1 MKNPYS
7 SLIPANLLRAT
18 LAAGLLLLGA
28 STESAAQNFLK
39 HKKTRT
45 NQQPAKTAAHA
56 RQASVKSL
64 PQNSDNYYDTQQSGN
79 LVLVSKSKYVYNAA
93 SRLTSMVERH
103 ISTNQNL
110 VWDSTAYDAQ
120 GKEAFQGT
128 HYWNPT
134 SSVWELSHGSRYT
147 STYNAAGKPTE
158 HIAEYYSNNAW
169 QNSGKSVYAYDA
181 AGNMTEETYY
191 DWTNNAWEGLEKL
204 TYTYTNGKL
213 TEELFHEW
221 VGSAWVPTNKGTYLY
236 AAGASTPNEAVLQ
249 KMNLTG
255 NWVNDERV
263 INIVWHNFANW
274 ETLSH
279 TGQVWQNNAWVNESK
294 STSVYPANG
303 GYVET
308 SEIWMNNA
316 WVNENRYTETYDNQ
330 MIYTGYQTEEWV
342 NNAWETTYQDQQ
354 LHTYNATNDIT
365 ETTFKNWD
373 SQTSTLMAT
382 SRKVYSNFLRISG
395 TPKELPQLN
404 ARLYPNPVS
413 GTLHIQLEEQLT
425 ATVKVADLTGRVV
438 RTEVLPAG
446 SSRIDVSALPAG
458 IYLLNVQNGKG
469 TYTSRIVKQ

>member
-1 MKNPYS
+1 MKNTYS
-7 SLIPANLLRAT
+7 NLFPANLLRAA

-39 HKKTRT
+39 LKKTKT
-45 NQQPAKTAAHA
+45 NQQPAKTTAHA
-56 RQASVKSL
+56 RRASVKSL

-93 SRLTSMVERH
+93 GRLTSMVERH

-110 VWDSTAYDAQ
+110 NWDSTAYDAQ
-120 GKEAFQGT
+120 GNEAFQGT

-134 SSVWELSHGSRYT
+134 SNVWELSHGSRYT
-147 STYNAAGKPTE
+147 STYNPAGKLTE
-158 HIAEYYSNNAW
+158 QISEYYSNNAW
-169 QNSGKSVYAYDA
+169 QNAGKSVFVYDA
-181 AGNMTEETYY
+181 AGNVTEETYY

-213 TEELFHEW
+213 TEELYHELA
-221 VGSAWVPTNKGTYLY
+221 GAAWVPLNKGTYLY

-249 KMNLTG
+249 KKNLAG

-263 INIVWHNFANW
+263 INIVWHNFADW
-274 ETLSH
+274 QTLSR

-303 GYVET
+303 GYTET
-308 SEIWMNNA
+308 TEIWMNNA

-330 MIYTGYQTEEWV
+330 MNYTGYQTEEWA
-342 NNAWETTYQDQQ
+342 NNAWEITYQDQQ

-365 ETTFKNWD
+365 ETTFKTWD
-373 SQTSTLMAT
+373 SQTNTLMAT

-413 GTLHIQLEEQLT
+413 GILHIQLEEQL
-425 ATVKVADLTGRVV
+425 AGTVTLTDLTGRKV
-438 RTEVLPAG
+438 RSEILPAG
-446 SSRIDVSALPAG
+446 SSRIDVSTLPAG
-458 IYLLNVQNGKG
+458 IYLLNVQNTKG
-469 TYTSRIVKQ
+469 TYTSKIVKQ